1 MSVASTPAKRRK
13 TSWHELVQCVNPSL
27 VPGDLCIEGVLARE
41 LGDADNFASSPCDY
55 QRMLLT
61 IALGAASDENLI
73 TEIVDSV
80 QKSHMQTQ
88 TEVDKLRAH
97 ILAPSANLKR
107 VDILLAVAGALL
119 DAQFIDANEFRQFVF
134 ASPHTLTSSDQPEIS
149 SSGVFNTVHKM
160 FERSMLNMRHKEAS
174 GVPLLA
180 VFILNRVQK
189 LNEQFVDLKCSADME
204 YTVMDT
210 KRAGVNPSCD
220 TAMVVTVSSQTDNQP
235 IILYEYKPVVDPR
248 RDYVNVRDLLEAL
261 MQGFYCVHFRK
272 VTSIVQCLTD
282 MHTWHFMTM

>member
-119 DAQFIDANEFRQFVF
+119 DTRFSDPSAFRHFVF
-134 ASPHTLTSSDQPEIS
+134 ASPHTSTSSGQPEIS

-180 VFILNRVQK
+180 VFILTGTEIR
-189 LNEQFVDLKCSADME
+189 
-204 YTVMDT
+204 
-210 KRAGVNPSCD
+210 R
-220 TAMVVTVSSQTDNQP
+220 TVS
-235 IILYEYKPVVDPR
+235 
-248 RDYVNVRDLLEAL
+248 
-261 MQGFYCVHFRK
+261 
-272 VTSIVQCLTD
+272 TSTPDI
-282 MHTWHFMTM
+282 